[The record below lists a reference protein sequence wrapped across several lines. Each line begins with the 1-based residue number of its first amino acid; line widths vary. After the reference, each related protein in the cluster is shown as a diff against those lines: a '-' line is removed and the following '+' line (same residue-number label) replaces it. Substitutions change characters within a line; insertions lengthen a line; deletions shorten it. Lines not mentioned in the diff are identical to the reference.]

1 MKFRTACPDQQAGE
15 SDIKRL
21 SQGHNRMAR
30 VNFKPRPCRS
40 RLCRFN
46 HSTTLPRVV
55 RLFNICIINSV
66 EQKFKSFFIIEKC
79 CF

>member
-1 MKFRTACPDQQAGE
+1 MKFRTACPDQKAGE
-15 SDIKRL
+15 SDVKRL

-40 RLCRFN
+40 QLCRFN

-55 RLFNICIINSV
+55 
-66 EQKFKSFFIIEKC
+66 
-79 CF
+79 